1 MRSGV
6 VALFVAGCGCGP
18 SSRAPGEGDAT
29 QPAAVIEP
37 KAPRPPAWPSWGGIP
52 WPSGDEALLRAL
64 VQAELDRD
72 AGAEAIEQAWQGS
85 DPELR
90 ARAAWTLARIGSVAA
105 RDRMS
110 AWLSDGR
117 VRLDAPT
124 LAAFGLLPAPGADE
138 DPRDGAWD
146 EIEDRLWTRYAV
158 TEDAAQAGAL
168 LLAIARVGGPRSPA
182 RLAADLAVLPPAEDE
197 ARYVHGMEALAI
209 LCVRGH
215 ALPEDGLR
223 AVAQGLDAT
232 TPAPRSA
239 AAYALGRCAAVS
251 AEQLAGEERGE
262 LVKRLGP
269 MTVRAPAAPKEADD
283 PQVLAARRAWS
294 ALEGLGELPRVVPSW
309 VLGNQTTE
317 GPTDWMAEVAA
328 VRALA
333 ANADGRKVLARR
345 LAEVDAT
352 RWEGPRLH
360 VLREA
365 LERLRPFAAHEA
377 KLDEPL
383 AKLSATLDT
392 ARRGEDASARGKAL
406 TILACEARLL
416 VATRTGELEPLQ
428 ACAAGRPGLP
438 VEHGERLAIEAL
450 VHMGAV
456 LPREQRVAVLLQYAA
471 DPRPSVAAPALSALA
486 GLDDP
491 GIARTLRA
499 ALGHEDMGVV
509 ASAASAIGT
518 RAADQGRRDPEAAAA
533 LLAVIERF
541 DDDRAVEARIA
552 AIDALGRL
560 ARSATSSSVSAPAE
574 GEDAAGEGEGGSGTK
589 SSTDAKAGSSTK
601 AGAGTK
607 PAPAPTAPAPAA
619 PEPPPVWLETKILPL
634 AADPNAAVRDAARR
648 ALRGHPDLVAAFDAA
663 VPASFPD
670 GFPPEVHEATTR
682 LAGRVAGLRLHTDA
696 GAITIDFAGAPA
708 PIAQANLA
716 ALAERGFFDRLV
728 FHRVVPG
735 FVVQGGDPRGD
746 GYGGPGHVMPCEW
759 SSLRYERGTVGIA
772 LAGKDTGGSQLF
784 IAHDQPRH
792 LDARY
797 TVIGRVVEGLD
808 VVDAL
813 WPYDAI
819 QRVEVLDQAPAA
831 ARATVAQ

>member
-1 MRSGV
+1 MRIGV
-6 VALFVAGCGCGP
+6 MALLVAGHGCGP
-18 SSRAPGEGDAT
+18 SSRAPVDAM
-29 QPAAVIEP
+29 QPAPAVPEG
-37 KAPRPPAWPSWGGIP
+37 PRPPTWPSWGGIP
-52 WPSGDEALLRAL
+52 WPMGDEALLRGL
-64 VQAELDRD
+64 WQAELDRD
-72 AGAEAIEQAWQGS
+72 PAAEAIEQAWQS
-85 DPELR
+85 SEPAFR
-90 ARAAWTLARIGSVAA
+90 ARAAWTLARIGSPAA
-105 RDRMS
+105 LGRMS
-110 AWLSDGR
+110 TWLEDGR
-117 VRLDAPT
+117 VKLDAPT
-124 LAAFGLLPAPGADE
+124 LAAFGLLPAPGADDE
-138 DPRDGAWD
+138 APDPAWG
-146 EIEDRLWTRYAV
+146 ELEERLWTRYAV
-158 TEDAAQAGAL
+158 TEDPAEADAL
-168 LLAIARVGGPRSPA
+168 LLAIARTGGARSPG

-197 ARYVHGMEALAI
+197 PRYVHGMEALAI

-223 AVAQGLDAT
+223 AVAQGLDAP
-232 TPAPRSA
+232 TPEPRRA

-251 AEQLAGEERGE
+251 AEQLAGAERGE

-269 MTVRAPAAPKEADD
+269 MTVAGQDAL
-283 PQVLAARRAWS
+283 VMRRAWG

-309 VLGNQTTE
+309 VLGSPATE
-317 GPTDWMAEVAA
+317 GATDWMAEVAA

-333 ANADGRKVLARR
+333 ASADGRKVLARR
-345 LAEVDAT
+345 LAQVDAT
-352 RWEGPRLH
+352 QWHGPRLH

-365 LERLRPFAAHEA
+365 LERMRPFAANEV

-383 AKLSATLDT
+383 AALSASLEV
-392 ARRGEDASARGKAL
+392 ALRGEDASARGKAL
-406 TILACEARLL
+406 TILACETRLL
-416 VATRTGELEPLQ
+416 VATRTGQLEPVRG
-428 ACAAGRPGLP
+428 CGAGRAGLP
-438 VEHGERLAIEAL
+438 AEHGERLAIEAL

-456 LPREQRVAVLLQYAA
+456 LPREQRVAELLRYAA
-471 DPRPSVAAPALSALA
+471 DARPSVAAPALGALA

-491 GIARTLRA
+491 GISRALRA

-509 ASAASAIGT
+509 AAAATAIGT

-541 DDDRAVEARIA
+541 DDDHAVETRIA

-560 ARSATSSSVSAPAE
+560 ARSASVSSVAAPP
-574 GEDAAGEGEGGSGTK
+574 
-589 SSTDAKAGSSTK
+589 
-601 AGAGTK
+601 AGAE
-607 PAPAPTAPAPAA
+607 PPPPTSVS

-634 AADPNAAVRDAARR
+634 ASDPNAAIRDAARR
-648 ALRGHPDLVAAFDAA
+648 ALRGHDELLAAFEAA

-670 GFPPEVHEATTR
+670 GFSSAVHEATTR
-682 LAGRVAGLRLHTDA
+682 LGGRVAGFRLHTDA
-696 GAITIDFAGAPA
+696 GPITIDLTGAPA

-716 ALAERGFFDRLV
+716 ALAEHGFFDGLV

-784 IAHDQPRH
+784 IAHDEPTH

-797 TVIGRVVEGLD
+797 TVIGQVVEGLD
-808 VVDAL
+808 VIDAI

-819 QRVEVLDQAPAA
+819 TKVEVLTERPTAA
-831 ARATVAQ
+831 ADEAP